1 MAFDLRRVE
10 VAATAKPG
18 KTFYPQALVGLTA
31 FMETMRP
38 NEGLEQHVF
47 FGGAVRK
54 LRDTVMVAVK
64 PQAVRVVRNSY
75 QKPDSFH
82 VEFDA
87 RALPMTPKQIR
98 ACSVDVYLWNAPY
111 IGAEVPKDA
120 QGNLLLE
127 PVITGLVDDVTSRM
141 GADGH
146 VVQVDGQDYTA
157 LFSQREWSTKKTK
170 QKRQPMGLRLDIQ
183 LEQLIREG
191 DPGGVMRLKIEPET
205 LRSGLPI
212 VGAAARRT
220 NKKGKPVPEKSSWW
234 DVMYRMAQQE
244 GFILFVDGL
253 DVVLTKPHVLHAARA
268 GVLGG
273 VEPERPVFHFAWGRN
288 LETLELQRHLG
299 KERTPVIEV
308 RSYDERT
315 RQTLEG
321 RYPAK
326 DQTAPTGVGT
336 NRDQVQ
342 VYQMPGITQERALR
356 EAARTVYELIAKG
369 EQKLSATTS
378 DLMDLD
384 GNDVLSMRSGDAFVL
399 DVDVYNTEQ
408 LMQLPEAT
416 RRARLLAAGFPD
428 EVAAFVALN
437 MEVVDQMR
445 GPWRCSELTLDYG
458 LDGVE
463 VSFEGQEYVILPDE
477 A

>member
-1 MAFDLRRVE
+1 MAFDLQRVQR
-10 VAATAKPG
+10 AAAAKPG
-18 KTFYPQALVGLTA
+18 KAFYPQALIGLTA

-38 NEGLEQHVF
+38 LEGPELHPRY
-47 FGGAVRK
+47 GGALRRF
-54 LRDTVMVAVK
+54 RDTVMVAVR

-87 RALPMTPKQIR
+87 RALPITPKQIR
-98 ACSVDVYLWNAPY
+98 ACSVDVYVWNAPF
-111 IGAEVPKDA
+111 IGAEVPQDA
-120 QGNLLLE
+120 QGNVLLQ

-141 GADGH
+141 GSDGH

-157 LFSQREWSTKKTK
+157 LFSQKEWSTKKTK
-170 QKRQPMGLRLDIQ
+170 QRRAPAGLRLDVQ
-183 LEQLIREG
+183 LEQLMREG
-191 DPGGVMRLKIEPET
+191 DVGGVMRLKVEPES
-205 LRSGLPI
+205 LRATLPI
-212 VGAAARRT
+212 VGVAHRRT

-234 DVMYRMAQQE
+234 DVLYRMAQQE

-268 GVLGG
+268 GLYGH
-273 VEPERPVFHFAWGRN
+273 VEQERPICRFAWGRN

-315 RQTLEG
+315 RQTITG
-321 RYPAK
+321 RYPITG
-326 DQTAPTGVGT
+326 QTAPTGVGT
-336 NRDQVQ
+336 NREQVQ
-342 VYQMPGITQERALR
+342 VYQMPGITQEKALR
-356 EAARTVYELIAKG
+356 EVARTVYELIAKG

-378 DLMDLD
+378 DLVDLD
-384 GNDVLSMRSGDAFVL
+384 GNDLLGMRSGDAFVL
-399 DVDVYNTEQ
+399 DVDVYNTEE
-408 LMQLPEAT
+408 LMRLPEAT
-416 RRARLLAAGFPD
+416 RHARLVAAGFP
-428 EVAAFVALN
+428 ESVAAYVALN

-445 GPWRCSELTLDYG
+445 GPWRCSEVTIDYG

-463 VSFEGQEYVILPDE
+463 ISLEGMEYVQIPTE
-477 A
+477 P